1 MNYVI
6 YFSDAGAPA
15 TGLTPSI
22 ITYKKVADGSD
33 VASPPAVSAIGGGGY
48 KFTATP
54 AEALFV
60 VVDGGASLADAD
72 RYKVMQ
78 ITPND
83 ADLDAPVSAVDT
95 VVDAIKAKTDNL
107 PADPA
112 NESNVQGHVADA
124 LAAYDPPT
132 KAELDA
138 AVSPLALE
146 ATLTA
151 IKGSGWSTETLK
163 AIKEYVDDLEGRLTA
178 ARAGYLD
185 ELAAANIPADIDNL
199 LARLTALRAGYLD
212 NLSGGAVAL
221 EANVQ
226 GQVADAL
233 AAYDPPTKAEMDA
246 ALAALN
252 DLSVGDLLAGD
263 LSDSL
268 SFPANSLADRLRK
281 LFWILCNRM
290 IITDASG
297 AFTAYKGDGV
307 TPGATG
313 TIVDNGTNTVRSAP
327 TWP

>member
-6 YFSDAGAPA
+6 YFSNAGAPA

-22 ITYKKVADGSD
+22 ITYKKVSDGSD

-60 VVDGGASLADAD
+60 VVDGGAALAAAD

-78 ITPND
+78 ITPHD
-83 ADLDAPVSAVDT
+83 ADLDTPVSTRAPESGGNLAAV
-95 VVDAIKAKTDNL
+95 KAKTDNL
-107 PADPA
+107 PSDPA
-112 NESNVQGHVADA
+112 DESNVQGHVADA

-138 AVSPLALE
+138 AVEPLALE

-185 ELAAANIPADIDNL
+185 
-199 LARLTALRAGYLD
+199 
-212 NLSGGAVAL
+212 NLSAGAVAL
-221 EANVQ
+221 EANIQ
-226 GQVADAL
+226 THAAAAL

-252 DLSVGDLLAGD
+252 DISVGDLLAGD

-290 IITDASG
+290 IITDATG
-297 AFTAYKGDGV
+297 AFTAYQGDGV

-313 TIVDNGTNTVRSAP
+313 TIVDNGTNTIRSAP